1 MATAKLHPYTTKD
14 GSSTY
19 RIRYD
24 YVEPET
30 GKRCQP
36 WETLPRGLSE
46 REARALMARKVAELN
61 SLPIVSPS
69 KLSVGALMREW
80 LEREARTS
88 VAATTLEDYEGTVR
102 LHIVPAL
109 GEVPVQK
116 LTTAEVQRWYASYH
130 AAGHGE
136 RVIQLA
142 HLRMRQAL
150 DYAMRMGYVAQN
162 VVLAARP
169 PRGEEGERLTW
180 TAAEAR
186 EFLAVSRQ
194 SIYWPVWPLLIRCGL
209 RRGEALGLRWED
221 VDGPGGVLAVRQSLV
236 VLDGHR
242 HIKAPKTKGSRS
254 LVVVDAE
261 MGEWLAEHR
270 EAQRERR
277 AHLGARWQ
285 ESGLVVTTGVGTA
298 IAPDNVTREYDRLLA
313 FTALKR
319 IRVHDMRHTFGTLLH
334 RGGTDLKVIS
344 EMMRHSK
351 ISTTGDIYVKADLA
365 LQREA
370 AERLA
375 AAMREA
381 PIPEPRAKKRA
392 TPGGTC

>member
-36 WETLPRGLSE
+36 WETLPRGIGE

-61 SLPIVSPS
+61 SLPFVSPS

-88 VAATTLEDYEGTVR
+88 VAATTLED
-102 LHIVPAL
+102 
-109 GEVPVQK
+109 
-116 LTTAEVQRWYASYH
+116 
-130 AAGHGE
+130 
-136 RVIQLA
+136 
-142 HLRMRQAL
+142 
-150 DYAMRMGYVAQN
+150 
-162 VVLAARP
+162 
-169 PRGEEGERLTW
+169 
-180 TAAEAR
+180 
-186 EFLAVSRQ
+186 
-194 SIYWPVWPLLIRCGL
+194 
-209 RRGEALGLRWED
+209 
-221 VDGPGGVLAVRQSLV
+221 VDGPRGVLAVRQSLV

-242 HIKAPKTKGSRS
+242 HIKAPKTRGSRS

-270 EAQRERR
+270 EAQRARR
-277 AHLGARWQ
+277 GHLGERWQ

-298 IAPDNVTREYDRLLA
+298 IAPDNVTREYDRLL
-313 FTALKR
+313 TLTDLKR

-351 ISTTGDIYVKADLA
+351 ISTTGDIYVKADLV

-370 AERLA
+370 VERLA

-381 PIPEPRAKKRA
+381 PIPDPRAKKRA
-392 TPGGTC
+392 TSGGTC